1 MWTLLVWIISTICY
15 VPLFITHQ
23 GMEVPSMI
31 LNLKYFFVLVPIFLT
46 LVFLLRNKGL
56 KKWLIGMFEIN
67 VQVGAL
73 LFCLIIAVT
82 GVLFTNIL
90 TMQEWE
96 LQTLL
101 VGIAYLFLMALLEE
115 VAWRGYRLRI
125 VATNKKEMVAILLV
139 SLEWA
144 VWHIPMWMLRNLIGI
159 GEIIYWILY
168 TVIVGCILGK
178 AFMRYR
184 NILVPI
190 LLHTIFNV
198 FFLMPIHI
206 NMFVVLSILVANI
219 LFEKIEGRLKN

>member
-1 MWTLLVWIISTICY
+1 MA
-15 VPLFITHQ
+15 
-23 GMEVPSMI
+23 VPSMI
-31 LNLKYFFVLVPIFLT
+31 LNLKYFFVLIPIFLT
-46 LVFLLRNKGL
+46 LVFLLRSKGL
-56 KKWLIGMFEIN
+56 KKWLIGMFEIK
-67 VQVGAL
+67 VQIGAL

-82 GVLFTNIL
+82 GILFTNIL
-90 TMQEWE
+90 TMQEWKI
-96 LQTLL
+96 QTLL

-139 SLEWA
+139 SLEWS
-144 VWHIPMWMLRNLIGI
+144 VWHIPMWMIRNFIGI

-168 TVIVGCILGK
+168 TVIVGCVLGK

-184 NILVPI
+184 DILVPI

-206 NMFVVLSILVANI
+206 NMFVVLGILVANI
-219 LFEKIEGRLKN
+219 LFEKMERQFKN

>member
-15 VPLFITHQ
+15 VPLFISHQ

-206 NMFVVLSILVANI
+206 NMFVVLSILVVNI